1 MGKKLKITESQ
12 LKMLVENKNRKIVS
26 EEPEQGRINAEFN
39 LVYLVRGMYDKSILR
54 SKRTGKYGLYS
65 EKFKWMLQPDFVE
78 TNIDLMGEEED
89 KKIIIEFTN
98 SDGKKFYVMYPVSM
112 GTDMGTT
119 NVEVLSQKQYAEL
132 GHEFQSI
139 KPNEEPSTEMGNTD
153 KVYEEGDMDE
163 ELDGPSK
170 EEYFAKHG
178 DDNMGWT
185 GSSNKTYQDL
195 PDGDYDDESYDDF
208 DTLHAAYPDFHSHY
222 SGKGNVDRARGM
234 FDTYRNIRGPLRMKK
249 IKRVDNELNES
260 IKGYKTDFDRYLK
273 GPKQ

>member
-89 KKIIIEFTN
+89 KKIIIEYTN
-98 SDGKKFYVMYPVSM
+98 SEGKKFYVMFPVSM
-112 GTDMGTT
+112 GTDMGTP
-119 NVEVLSQKQYAEL
+119 NVEVLSQKQYAKL

-139 KPNEEPSTEMGNTD
+139 KPN
-153 KVYEEGDMDE
+153 EEGDMDE

-178 DDNMGWT
+178 EDNIGWT

-222 SGKGNVDRARGM
+222 SGKGEVDRARGM
-234 FDTYRNIRGPLRMKK
+234 FGTYRNIRGPLRMKK
-249 IKRVDNELNES
+249 VRSVNNELNES